1 MEPAP
6 YRADLADAPDGAQA
20 VWVQADDGVR
30 LRIALHR
37 TGGKGTVLVFPG
49 RTEWVEKYGRVV
61 AHLAAMGYSSL
72 VIDWRGQGLSDRLLP
87 DRVKGHV
94 ADFPDYQMDVQAALD
109 CARDTGLPD
118 PFFMLAHS
126 MAGAIGLRAVM
137 QDLPVR
143 GAVFS
148 APMWGGQFPA
158 WARPVAGLLGTVA
171 GWSGMGSAFAPT
183 TGPDPYVLTA
193 PFEDNLLTT
202 DPGAFQY
209 MKDHLTAVP
218 DLTIAGPT
226 MQWVHEAHCECRWL
240 ATQPSPA
247 LPCLTLLGTNERIVP
262 TAPIHGRMAKWP
274 DGTLVMVP
282 GGEHEVLME
291 APDKLD
297 PVLARIEA
305 FFEAHR
311 T

>member
-6 YRADLADAPDGAQA
+6 YRADLAQAPEGARA
-20 VWVQADDGVR
+20 VWVRSDDGLR
-30 LRIALHR
+30 LRLSLHQ
-37 TGGKGTVLVFPG
+37 TGDKGTVLVFPG

-61 AHLAAMGYSSL
+61 SQIAKMGYSSL

-87 DRVKGHV
+87 DRLKGHV
-94 ADFPDYQMDVQAALD
+94 EDYPDYQIDVQAALD
-109 CARDTGLPD
+109 CARDAELPE
-118 PFFMLAHS
+118 PYFMIAHS

-148 APMWGGQFPA
+148 APMWGVQFPV
-158 WARPVAGLLGTVA
+158 WARPVAGLMGTLA
-171 GWSGMGSAFAPT
+171 GWAGMGTAFAPT
-183 TGPDPYVLTA
+183 TGPVPYITTA

-202 DPGAFQY
+202 DPDEFQF
-209 MKDHLTAVP
+209 MKDHLREVP

-226 MQWVHEAHCECRWL
+226 MQWVHQAHCECKWL
-240 ATQPSPA
+240 ATQPSPN

-262 TAPIHGRMAKWP
+262 TAPVHARMANWP
-274 DGTLVMVP
+274 GGDLVMVE

-291 APDKLD
+291 APDKLH
-297 PVLARIEA
+297 PLLTRMAA
-305 FFEAHR
+305 FFDAHR
-311 T
+311 G